1 MEEICYLKNM
11 KITKLEGQKNRK
23 RFNLEIDGSFYA
35 GIDQSLVS
43 DYDLYVGKDITGKE
57 LIEIKN
63 ENTFRQGLK
72 KAFSLLETRMNSEIE
87 LERKLRRKFDFTATK
102 KVIKRLKELGY
113 INDEVF
119 AENWVKDRGRTRG
132 QFMLR
137 SELRQKGVDNNIIE
151 AAIEGRDLD
160 EVVRNATELVT
171 KKKWDVED
179 KWKKR
184 KLVTNYLSRRG
195 YNYNVIEKVIKN
207 LE

>member
-132 QFMLR
+132 QFVLR